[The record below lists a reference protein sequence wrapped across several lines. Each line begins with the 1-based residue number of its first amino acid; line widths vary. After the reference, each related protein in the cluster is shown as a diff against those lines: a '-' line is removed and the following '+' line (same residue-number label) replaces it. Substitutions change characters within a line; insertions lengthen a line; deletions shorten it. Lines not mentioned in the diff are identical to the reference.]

1 MPLAEC
7 FRIFSGPAP
16 PSLRE
21 SLAVRHVGQGTE
33 GMTPAVPT
41 GLDPQMPSTD
51 LAPTNL
57 PPGRDD
63 TP

>member
-1 MPLAEC
+1 MLLAEC
-7 FRIFSGPAP
+7 LLIFSGPAP
-16 PSLRE
+16 PGRRE
-21 SLAVRHVGQGTE
+21 FLAVRHVGRGTE